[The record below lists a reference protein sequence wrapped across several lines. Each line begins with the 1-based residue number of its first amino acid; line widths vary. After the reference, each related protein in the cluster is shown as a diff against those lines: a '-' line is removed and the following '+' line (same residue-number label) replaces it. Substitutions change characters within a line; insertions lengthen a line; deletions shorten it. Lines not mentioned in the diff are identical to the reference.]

1 MRSTNRDIEYCGSS
15 MCFSSCI
22 GRMAPCWWRSS
33 SSSASYHASAGN
45 PAFFRSRST
54 APSRL
59 CCTRTSRAQAVTAP
73 AEGLRAADFPA
84 FDMIYPLADSCSC
97 IKLDKLMQLHL
108 HRCRCMN
115 RLLRP
120 CAGAP
125 HQIERICHEALLCSR
140 RLFAVAAHRAARE
153 WLNFT
158 ASELH
163 KGFSPLFNSKTPED
177 YRTIVNENLSN
188 KFAYLDKVL
197 AGRDYLMGKT
207 FTVADAYLFTILN
220 WRHPLKIDIS
230 AYKNLQAYADR
241 VGARPKVKEAM
252 QAEGLLK
259 AA

>member
-1 MRSTNRDIEYCGSS
+1 MPFDRRGINVPHFLAQRTPRRSDSDELA
-15 MCFSSCI
+15 
-22 GRMAPCWWRSS
+22 APVHW
-33 SSSASYHASAGN
+33 ANHALDVTGFGHAIDQ
-45 PAFFRSRST
+45 SRHRILRQQHVLLELYWT
-54 APSRL
+54 HGAVLVLLELEQRIVPCECREPRL
-59 CCTRTSRAQAVTAP
+59 FQVALDRAQQALLHAHQPRPRLDNGEVLTEGAAIVQYIADKQGATQLAP
-73 AEGLRAADFPA
+73 AAGTKERV
-84 FDMIYPLADSCSC
+84 
-97 IKLDKLMQLHL
+97 
-108 HRCRCMN
+108 
-115 RLLRP
+115 RL
-120 CAGAP
+120 
-125 HQIERICHEALLCSR
+125 Q
-140 RLFAVAAHRAARE
+140 E

-163 KGFSPLFNSKTPED
+163 KGFSPLFDSKTPED

>member
-1 MRSTNRDIEYCGSS
+1 MQMHESHSGLAPVRHAKSRGSA
-15 MCFSSCI
+15 MKLYY
-22 GRMAPCWWRSS
+22 APGACSLSPHIVLRETGAKFDLSKVDFVTRKT
-33 SSSASYHASAGN
+33 AEGEDYNTVN
-45 PAFFRSRST
+45 PKGKVPAL
-54 APSRL
+54 RL
-59 CCTRTSRAQAVTAP
+59 DDGEVLTEGAAIVQYIADKQGATQLAP
-73 AEGLRAADFPA
+73 AAGTKERV
-84 FDMIYPLADSCSC
+84 
-97 IKLDKLMQLHL
+97 
-108 HRCRCMN
+108 
-115 RLLRP
+115 RL
-120 CAGAP
+120 
-125 HQIERICHEALLCSR
+125 Q
-140 RLFAVAAHRAARE
+140 E